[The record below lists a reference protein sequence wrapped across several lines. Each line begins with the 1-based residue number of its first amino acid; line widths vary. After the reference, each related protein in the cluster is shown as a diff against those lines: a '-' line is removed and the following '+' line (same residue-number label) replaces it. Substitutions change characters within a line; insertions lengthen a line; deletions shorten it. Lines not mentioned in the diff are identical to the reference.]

1 MHQLPQPMPIFQHPL
16 KEIFLVL
23 LSAYALAFMFGN
35 QLVDLTIVKPS
46 KIFLGSPGYYKSSS
60 KTLKHPSTPEA

>member
-46 KIFLGSPGYYKSSS
+46 KIFLG
-60 KTLKHPSTPEA
+60 